1 MPLSKQLHVLIST
14 LFLLIFTLNLI
25 LSIKN
30 IKDYLQGEA
39 KIHAQ
44 NTATSLGL
52 SLSPYIKHPD
62 DPTINSMISAV
73 FDMGYYQEIRL
84 STGNNVELVSLKNE
98 PQAEGVPGWFVDYI
112 KLEPATATSEI
123 SSGWQIGGIIYVTVN
138 PAHAYIKLYSQAKA
152 TFYYSLSAFFGSLLL
167 LSLTLRISLAS
178 LRKVDQ
184 MALAIADGDFV
195 TINKLPWTD
204 EIRNVA
210 KSMNIMSNK
219 LQNAFSA
226 LNQQLETLGI
236 KLLQDDLTGLPKKS
250 AFENDVSALNK
261 DSTEAFFVLIKF
273 DGLQELAK
281 LRDSQT
287 IDRYLQTFA
296 QVLQDLTTEQSPPHK
311 LTAYRFH
318 AAEFGLLV
326 VNCHLDDIDTLAD
339 KLSKTYSELGN
350 LYHYPDISHI
360 GATPISQ
367 TDSLE
372 QIWDAANEAYEQAK
386 LIGANRYFIRKQ
398 NISARDIAEWVSLVE
413 NTIDCVGYSVI
424 LKDPIKNIQTQSLL
438 MEEAA
443 IEVAVQQGKPVPIA
457 PFIAIAE
464 NTGRIIDI
472 DKFII
477 STVLKR
483 IQQNPQSHFLAVNVS
498 PYSINNARFRSWL
511 TEQIQQN
518 THCAQK
524 LIFSLSAYAISKD
537 FAICHEFFTSL
548 HRFDCKVMIKR
559 FESGNLSA
567 ELLKKLN
574 PDYIRLARELTNGI
588 SDSPPKQDFV
598 TTLQALANLIDTV
611 LLAENVHSAKDR
623 DTLKNMS
630 VLWTSL

>member
-52 SLSPYIKHPD
+52 SLSPYIANPD
-62 DPTINSMISAV
+62 DSTINSMISAV

-84 STGNNVELVSLKNE
+84 STTNNAELFSLKNE
-98 PQAEGVPGWFVDYI
+98 LRIEGVPGWFVNYI

-123 SSGWQIGGIIYVTVN
+123 NSGWQIGGIIYVTVN
-138 PAHAYIKLYSQAKA
+138 PAHAYLKLYTQAKA
-152 TFYYSLSAFFGSLLL
+152 TFYYSLSAFLGSLLL
-167 LSLTLRISLAS
+167 LSLMLRISLSS

-184 MALAIADGDFV
+184 MALAIADGHFV

-236 KLLQDDLTGLPKKS
+236 KLLQDDLTGLPKKP
-250 AFENDVSALNK
+250 AFENDLNALDKNSA
-261 DSTEAFFVLIKF
+261 EAFFVLIKF

-281 LRDSQT
+281 IRDNQT

-296 QVLQDLTTEQSPPHK
+296 RVLHDLTTAQDTPHK

-318 AAEFGLLV
+318 GAEFGLLV
-326 VNCHLDDIDTLAD
+326 VNSHLEHIDALSD

-350 LYHYPDISHI
+350 LYQYPDISHI

-367 TDSLE
+367 TDTLD

-398 NISARDIAEWVSLVE
+398 TISARDTAEWVSLVE
-413 NTIDCVGYSVI
+413 NTIACAGYSVI
-424 LKDPIKNIQTQSLL
+424 LKDPIKNIQTQRLL

-443 IEVAVQQGKPVPIA
+443 IEVAVQHGKPVPIA

-464 NTGRIIDI
+464 NTGKIIEI

-483 IQQNPQSHFLAVNVS
+483 IQQNPQSHCLAVNVS
-498 PYSINNARFRSWL
+498 PYSINNAHFRIWL
-511 TEQIQQN
+511 TAQIQQN
-518 THCAQK
+518 TLYAQK

-537 FAICHEFFTSL
+537 FATCREFFASI
-548 HRFDCKVMIKR
+548 HRHDCKVMIKR

-567 ELLKKLN
+567 EMLKTLN
-574 PDYIRLARELTNGI
+574 PDYIRLARELTTGI
-588 SDSPPKQDFV
+588 NDSPPKQDFV
-598 TTLQALANLIDTV
+598 TTLQALANLMDTV
-611 LLAENVHSAKDR
+611 LLAENVQNTKDR
-623 DTLKNMS
+623 DALKNMGM
-630 VLWTSL
+630 LWASI